1 MGATGK
7 TESLELGM
15 VQWSVAHVFDA
26 MAGGDLDQ
34 GPSGPYSCDG
44 GAGCCRQQQMAA
56 CMATSTAGRSSSKFV
71 GQSGSDSYRQQE
83 TICSDGPKDMDQR
96 LSSGKVTGEEV
107 PAAKPAPKRKPGKG
121 GKGGQ
126 AAAQTQ
132 GASNTEA

>member
-26 MAGGDLDQ
+26 MARGDLDQ

-44 GAGCCRQQQMAA
+44 GAA

-83 TICSDGPKDMDQR
+83 TICSDGPTDIDQR
-96 LSSGKVTGEEV
+96 L
-107 PAAKPAPKRKPGKG
+107 
-121 GKGGQ
+121 
-126 AAAQTQ
+126 
-132 GASNTEA
+132 